1 MTLPKKQRLGSTDGE
16 QTPELNLPVTKFVY
30 PERKSMRSN
39 GLRYLPVGM
48 WIKIEGREKLKRRK
62 KPELIVNTE
71 TACRMDQARPRNKT
85 KP

>member
-1 MTLPKKQRLGSTDGE
+1 MTLPKKQLLGSTDGE

-48 WIKIEGREKLKRRK
+48 WIKTEGREKLKRRK
-62 KPELIVNTE
+62 N
-71 TACRMDQARPRNKT
+71 
-85 KP
+85 